1 MLLNECVQKKKES
14 VASKGSI
21 KRFLME
27 TVVYVITDIPLLFGQ
42 PQPFPFLKNGLQ
54 IFKEKALELI
64 P

>member
-1 MLLNECVQKKKES
+1 MS
-14 VASKGSI
+14 RGSI

-54 IFKEKALELI
+54 MFKEKALEVI